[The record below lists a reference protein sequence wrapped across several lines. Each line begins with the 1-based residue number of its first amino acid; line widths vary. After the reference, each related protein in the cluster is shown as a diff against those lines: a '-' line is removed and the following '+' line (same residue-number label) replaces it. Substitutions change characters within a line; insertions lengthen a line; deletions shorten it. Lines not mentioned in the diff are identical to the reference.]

1 MNFEEFYEK
10 YYRNDSESIFV
21 TLNHNYSHRKLE
33 KKVKGF
39 YPTVLEVGAGS
50 AEHFP
55 FVTHG
60 FEKYVLSDIRKID
73 LAYLTDER
81 QQIELSNIQ
90 NLPHREKSIDR
101 VICTCV
107 LHHVENVKVALQE
120 LRRVTKSGG
129 LVSINVAMDPGW
141 LYRKSWA
148 LTSGRR
154 MKREGIPFPRSVHY
168 QEHISHFFA
177 IKALMEEIF
186 HEDEISFKYYPFRVP
201 VPSFNI
207 FAVAQIR
214 IN

>member
-1 MNFEEFYEK
+1 MKLEEFYDK

-21 TLNHNYSHRKLE
+21 KLNHNYSHRKLE
-33 KKVKGF
+33 NKVKGN

-55 FVTHG
+55 FVAHD
-60 FEKYVLSDIRKID
+60 FEKYILSDVRKID
-73 LAYLTDER
+73 MAYLTDQR
-81 QQIELSNIQ
+81 QQIELSDIQ
-90 NLPHREKSIDR
+90 KLPHREKSIDR

-107 LHHVENVKVALQE
+107 LHHVENVKNALQE
-120 LRRVTKSGG
+120 IRRVTKSGG
-129 LVSINVAMDPGW
+129 LVSINIATDPGW

-154 MKREGIPFPRSVHY
+154 MKNEGITFPRSVHY

-186 HEDEISFKYYPFRVP
+186 NEDEMTFKLYPFRVP
-201 VPSFNI
+201 LPSLNI
-207 FAVAQIR
+207 FAVAQIK